1 MNADQRLLRDLN
13 LRENSRYCGV
23 ILTDSRYW
31 NERFCRLFL
40 EECDEIG
47 GGDPSEGRMLA
58 DLGIKL
64 ANLVAQNSQRDMD
77 LLLGHAFAVL
87 GSSYRAIGK
96 LTDAEAAYS
105 LALLHYGDPCRPLDK
120 ADLHRRISYL
130 RMDQRRYEEAMDAV
144 ECSIFI
150 YQTEGVLIKRDGLGR
165 ALLARGQLFFEM
177 GNPGASV
184 RDLSAALNHI
194 SHHHSIYYYAAAH
207 NLAVALAHVGKP
219 EDLKVA
225 LHHLCHAKRL
235 IRGRQ
240 NVPKLKLLW
249 LESIILLRFGCNRR
263 AERLLE
269 TARLGFIGLQ
279 IPLEAATI
287 TLELAG
293 LYLREG
299 RLNDLRSI
307 SAEALEMFPED
318 SELFATLSG
327 LVSAAESKAV
337 NHDLLEGI
345 RRTITEKAPQCS
357 HIRR

>member
-1 MNADQRLLRDLN
+1 MNSDQRLLRDLN

-23 ILTDSRYW
+23 ILTDSRYR

-47 GGDPSEGRMLA
+47 CGNPPEGRMLA

-64 ANLVAQNSQRDMD
+64 ANLVAQHSQRNMD

-87 GSSYRAIGK
+87 GSSYRAVGK

-105 LALLHYGDPCRPLDK
+105 LAVLHYGDRPLDK
-120 ADLHRRISYL
+120 ADLCRRISYL
-130 RMDQRRYEEAMDAV
+130 RMDQRRFEEAMDSV
-144 ECSIFI
+144 ERSIFI

-165 ALLARGQLFFEM
+165 ALLARGQIFFEM

-194 SHHHSIYYYAAAH
+194 SQYNSIYYYAAAH
-207 NLAVALAHVGKP
+207 NLATALAHVGKP

-225 LHHLCHAKRL
+225 LHHLCQAKRL

-269 TARLGFIGLQ
+269 TARLGLIGLR

-299 RLNDLRSI
+299 RLDDLRSI

-318 SELFATLSG
+318 SELFAALSG
-327 LVSAAESKAV
+327 LVSAAESKTV
-337 NHDLLEGI
+337 DDDLLDGI
-345 RRTITEKAPQCS
+345 RRTIRERVPRNTL
-357 HIRR
+357 